1 MKTTLLCTYYRGSL
15 QHFPYADQSRKGK
28 GQSQALVGLPD
39 EQLRKV
45 APVNVAADKWFKYP
59 GTQKVGQYTL
69 EFNVVLQDAG
79 TDSFRFGYAE
89 VR

>member
-1 MKTTLLCTYYRGSL
+1 
-15 QHFPYADQSRKGK
+15 
-28 GQSQALVGLPD
+28 
-39 EQLRKV
+39 
-45 APVNVAADKWFKYP
+45 VNVAADKWFKYP